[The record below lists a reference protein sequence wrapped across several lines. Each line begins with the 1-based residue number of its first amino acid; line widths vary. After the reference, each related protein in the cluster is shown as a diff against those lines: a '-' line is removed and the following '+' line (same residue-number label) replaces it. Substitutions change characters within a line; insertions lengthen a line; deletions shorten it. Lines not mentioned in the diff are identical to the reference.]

1 MEKLEQYRNYI
12 QKALLEH
19 AQKGSSTNREDGVE
33 TQIIFDTEH
42 DHYQLMYVG
51 WHNKRRVYGAV
62 LHLDIKD
69 GKIWVQWNGTEE
81 DIASSL
87 VELGVPKQDIVL
99 GFQAPYKRQFTEFA
113 IG

>member
-12 QKALLEH
+12 QQVLLDH
-19 AQKGSSTNREDGVE
+19 AKRSSSNDGVE
-33 TQIIFDTEH
+33 TQIIFDPER

-51 WHNKRRVYGAV
+51 WYNKRRVYGPV

-87 VELGVPKQDIVL
+87 VELGVLKQDIVL

-113 IG
+113 VG